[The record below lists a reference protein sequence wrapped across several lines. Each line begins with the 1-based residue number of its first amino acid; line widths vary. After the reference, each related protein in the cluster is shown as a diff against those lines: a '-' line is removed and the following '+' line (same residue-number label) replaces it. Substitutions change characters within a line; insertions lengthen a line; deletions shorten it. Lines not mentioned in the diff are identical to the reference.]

1 MATIQIPIRLSG
13 DIVVA
18 EDAVAREL
26 HELTIGIEPV
36 QDLHGYDHPWPA
48 GGNVNLLPELVKGTY
63 TEGGITVVVGDNN
76 LITIEGTKNTNDE
89 VVIEIPYSLLTII
102 PNNSYVHVR
111 NTIVNQYVS
120 IRWYDS
126 TTGNL
131 WLNSENRILQLTSG
145 EKQLVNYGIRIGSN
159 VTSGTTLSGTIQ
171 TSIEATSATT
181 DWTPYS
187 NICPISGHSEAN
199 IYREAEYDADADPEI
214 TIDLDGT
221 IYGGSLN
228 VLTGELTVDRAKVNL
243 IDLDWTLNGATEHAW
258 NSKISDRK
266 PGRSLSSGDGV
277 SLSNVYTMYGSQTL
291 GNYAS
296 GFAYGTGTTIYVKDD
311 RATTVLQAQALFRA
325 DGSYIIYELATPL
338 TVQLTPS
345 TLSMLQGTN
354 TVWNDTGDTTLI
366 YYRSIDMSLTQM
378 YPAMPGSPK
387 TSLAEGISA
396 VATSMTLD
404 DASVLPSAPNICVIG
419 ADSDAEVVSY
429 SSIVGNVVSGLVRG
443 LGGTT
448 ASAWASNTMVAR
460 NFTSLDHNTFIL
472 NITDLDTRK
481 ADLASPALT
490 GTPTAPTPALSTDTD
505 QLATTAFV
513 QDHAPIHLSVTA
525 SAGSAITKSDTRITS
540 TMRVINVVFGT
551 PSNVTSNVTW
561 TTSAGSVTFNA
572 TFTGSTTIDFD
583 LVETN

>member
-1 MATIQIPIRLSG
+1 MATIQIPVRLSG
-13 DIVVA
+13 EIVVT

-26 HELTIGIEPV
+26 EELTISIEPV
-36 QDLHGYDHPWPA
+36 QDLHGYDHPWANA
-48 GGNVNLLPELVKGTY
+48 GNANILPPITKGTY
-63 TEGGITVVVGDNN
+63 TGGGITVTVGDNN
-76 LITIEGTKNTNDE
+76 FITVSGTKNTNSA
-89 VVIEIPYSLLTII
+89 VTIEMGYDVSGYSNIVGYYI
-102 PNNSYVHVR
+102 HQRNSQQVNNTRLYLG
-111 NTIVNQYVS
+111 TA
-120 IRWYDS
+120 S
-126 TTGNL
+126 TVYSAL
-131 WLNSENRILQLTSG
+131 SSANRIQQANSVFQF
-145 EKQLVNYGIRIGSN
+145 ESCAMNFSSN
-159 VTSGTTLSGTIQ
+159 VASGTELNFTLQ
-171 TSIEATSATT
+171 PSIEPTSDTT
-181 DWTPYS
+181 DWTPFA
-187 NICPISGHSEAN
+187 NICPISGHTTCN
-199 IYREAEYDADADPEI
+199 IYRETEYDADADPTV

-221 IYGGSLN
+221 RYGGNIN
-228 VLTGELTVDRAKVNL
+228 VLTGEMTVTDAN
-243 IDLDWTLNGATEHAW
+243 IASYNGETLPSTW
-258 NSKISDRK
+258 ISDR
-266 PGRSLSSGDGV
+266 D
-277 SLSNVYTMYGSQTL
+277 VYTEGGTPTTGAQVVYKL
-291 GNYAS
+291 AS
-296 GFAYGTGTTIYVKDD
+296 
-311 RATTVLQAQALFRA
+311 
-325 DGSYIIYELATPL
+325 SY
-338 TVQLTPS
+338 TVQLSPN
-345 TLSMLQGTN
+345 TLSMLEGTN
-354 TVWNDTGDTTLI
+354 YVWNNTGDTTLI
-366 YYRSIDMSLTQM
+366 YYRSIDMSLTKM

-419 ADSDAEVVSY
+419 ADSNAEVVSY

-448 ASAWASNTMVAR
+448 ASAWTFNTMVAR

-490 GTPTAPTPALSTDTD
+490 GTPTAPTPALNTDST
-505 QLATTAFV
+505 QIATTAFV

-551 PSNVTSNVTW
+551 PGNVTSNITW